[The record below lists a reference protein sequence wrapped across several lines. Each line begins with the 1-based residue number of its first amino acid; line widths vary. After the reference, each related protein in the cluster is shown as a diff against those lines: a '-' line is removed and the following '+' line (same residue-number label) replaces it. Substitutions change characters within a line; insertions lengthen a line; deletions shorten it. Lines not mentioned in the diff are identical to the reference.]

1 MNMPKLTEEVLNNLE
16 TDEYD
21 VLEDIQPE
29 DFVFVITSTGQ
40 LKGISFPE
48 EMQDQ
53 DEVDINVEEI
63 INFLVKKVDETR
75 PANATLH

>member
-1 MNMPKLTEEVLNNLE
+1 MTKLTDAVLDDLE
-16 TDEYD
+16 TDDYD

-29 DFVFVITSTGQ
+29 DFVFVVTSTGQ

-48 EMQDQ
+48 DMKDE
-53 DEVDINVEEI
+53 DEVDLNVEEI
-63 INFLVKKVDETR
+63 ITFLVKKVAETR

>member
-1 MNMPKLTEEVLNNLE
+1 MPKLTEEVLNNLE

>member
-1 MNMPKLTEEVLNNLE
+1 MNMPKLTEEVLNELE

>member
-1 MNMPKLTEEVLNNLE
+1 MPKPIDEIVNNLE
-16 TDEYD
+16 NADYD

-48 EMQDQ
+48 DMNDN
-53 DEVDINVEEI
+53 DDVDVNVEEI
-63 INFLVKKVDETR
+63 ITFLVKKVAETR
-75 PANATLH
+75 PAGATLH

>member
-1 MNMPKLTEEVLNNLE
+1 MPKLTEEILNELE

-53 DEVDINVEEI
+53 DEVDVNVEEI

-75 PANATLH
+75 PAGATLH

>member
-1 MNMPKLTEEVLNNLE
+1 MPKLTEEVLNELE

>member
-1 MNMPKLTEEVLNNLE
+1 MPKLTEEVLNNLE

-29 DFVFVITSTGQ
+29 DFVFVITSTGH